1 MSHSVI
7 ITTPFLSPEEV
18 ASRLRVS
25 RQRQREI
32 AEIVGSETTSTKR
45 KHALDTSTKAGA
57 RAAKKKSAISPRS
70 RAVDRA
76 RAKG

>member
-32 AEIVGSETTSTKR
+32 AEIVGSETASTKR
-45 KHALDTSTKAGA
+45 KHALDTTKKAGA
-57 RAAKKKSAISPRS
+57 RAATRKPAISPRN
-70 RAVDRA
+70 RTVDRA

>member
-7 ITTPFLSPEEV
+7 LTTPFLLPEEV

-45 KHALDTSTKAGA
+45 KHALDATRKAGA
-57 RAAKKKSAISPRS
+57 RAARKKPAISPRS

-76 RAKG
+76 KAKG